1 MKEILI
7 RVADKLPKVVSMTGT
22 AVRDNRYRLTFEFDN
37 EWQDGLKTYIIA
49 DSRGH
54 FVPYPS
60 EENHIDVE
68 LGGSH
73 VINVGVMQDILATSR
88 PCQIFLEES
97 IRQKM
102 KDEIPP
108 PEPDVWTYIT
118 EQIRILAT
126 EKLSP
131 VQKAEDMT
139 QEVGVDPNG
148 RLWTN
153 PGSGGIT
160 QETDP
165 TVPAWAKQKTKPS
178 YTASEVGAFSEEAG
192 SELGN
197 YVYRLFLATYDQTT
211 FAEIR
216 SAHRRERHVLLRHP
230 DIGTMPMAAC
240 TVEGAVFF
248 TVNEFGTIRIAHV
261 NINDDWYVK
270 IIKPEMTENRENTL
284 SNSATNY
291 PSSYAVTQAIAAL
304 NTVSSLVFDT
314 IEEMDQYIAEFGD
327 RLKVGQSL
335 YIRASDVPDYW
346 WDGTAALPMESG
358 GSGQPGADG
367 FSPSASV
374 EQTDDGA
381 VITITDKDGTTSA
394 TITNGQDGQ
403 PGQDGEPG
411 ADGTSVTVTDVQ
423 ESTEDG
429 GSNVV
434 TFSDGKT
441 LNVRNGKTG
450 AKGDP
455 GNDYV
460 LTEADKEEIAGM
472 IPGGGSGGSAGVV
485 IFSVLYTDEQASL
498 LEAPVVYPTGADM
511 DTLLAAGQVQMVMF
525 TPSDSEDVPTK
536 LGVLLPM
543 NVDVGGQT
551 IRFAGT
557 ITGKDGNE
565 AVMAELHTGTGE
577 ITVMPIVQNSAGSGS
592 SGGGGV
598 VTITDNGDG
607 TYSSSHTP
615 AEIAAMAQTGAVV
628 AVVNDFIY
636 CNLFV
641 SDEGAMIFA
650 GSMPVEDEVG
660 ISILSYM
667 LTVTNEGVTLAQ
679 TTTPIGEMHG
689 ADTENDG
696 TGGTVP
702 APAAGQQDA
711 VLHGDGTWRAALSEN
726 DKMELVTRVL
736 EKLPT
741 WEGGT
746 Y

>member
-22 AVRDNRYRLTFEFDN
+22 AVRDNRYRLKFEFDD

-118 EQIRILAT
+118 EQIRILAAA
-126 EKLSP
+126 KLSP

-139 QEVGVDPNG
+139 QEVGVDPDG
-148 RLWTN
+148 HLWTS
-153 PGSGGIT
+153 PGSGGII

-165 TVPAWAKQKTKPS
+165 TVSDWAKQKTKPR

-192 SELGN
+192 LELGN
-197 YVYRLFLATYDQTT
+197 YVYQLFLATYAQTT

-230 DIGTMPMAAC
+230 EIGTMPMAAC
-240 TVEGAVFF
+240 TVEGAEFF
-248 TVNEFGTIRIAHV
+248 TVNEFGTIRIARV

-270 IIKPEMTENRENTL
+270 IVKPEMTENRENTL

-346 WDGTAALPMESG
+346 WDGVSALPME
-358 GSGQPGADG
+358 
-367 FSPSASV
+367 
-374 EQTDDGA
+374 
-381 VITITDKDGTTSA
+381 
-394 TITNGQDGQ
+394 
-403 PGQDGEPG
+403 
-411 ADGTSVTVTDVQ
+411 
-423 ESTEDG
+423 
-429 GSNVV
+429 
-434 TFSDGKT
+434 
-441 LNVRNGKTG
+441 
-450 AKGDP
+450 
-455 GNDYV
+455 
-460 LTEADKEEIAGM
+460 
-472 IPGGGSGGSAGVV
+472 SGGSAGVV
-485 IFSVLYTDEQASL
+485 IFSVLYTDEQASF
-498 LEAPVVYPTGADM
+498 LEAPLVYPEGADM
-511 DTLLAAGQVQMVMF
+511 DTLLAAGQAQMVML
-525 TPSDSEDVPTK
+525 TPSDSGDVPTK

-543 NVDVGGQT
+543 RVDVGGHT
-551 IRFAGT
+551 ITFAGT

-577 ITVMPIVQNSAGSGS
+577 ITVTPMVQNSAGSS
-592 SGGGGV
+592 SSGGGGGV

-615 AEIAAMAQTGAVV
+615 AEIAAMAETGAVV
-628 AVVNDFIY
+628 ATLTLDDFPYILQMITGSAETGAAVFSFVILEDDEVNNMFV
-636 CNLFV
+636 LV
-641 SDEGAMIFA
+641 SDYGVEVMSESYYVGQMQGAA
-650 GSMPVEDEVG
+650 ADGS
-660 ISILSYM
+660 
-667 LTVTNEGVTLAQ
+667 
-679 TTTPIGEMHG
+679 G
-689 ADTENDG
+689 A
-696 TGGTVP
+696 GGTVP
-702 APAAGQQDA
+702 IPGVGNQDA
-711 VLHGDGTWRAALSEN
+711 VLHGDGTWRAALSEE